1 MYCLAREMA
10 CTIGMIISVASL
22 VLTLMVYV
30 ALSELR
36 TGPGKNLIC
45 LAASLLLAYTFL
57 VALRLFSDA
66 WPKWTC
72 IPAGWYQLDIIFGNF
87 SLFRKIIFQLLFMLL
102 YGLCGTFIDNLL
114 LLEYLD

>member
-72 IPAGWYQLDIIFGNF
+72 IPAGWYQLLRHNFWQFFTFQKDIF
-87 SLFRKIIFQLLFMLL
+87 S
-102 YGLCGTFIDNLL
+102 TFVYAALRALWDFH
-114 LLEYLD
+114 

>member
-1 MYCLAREMA
+1 MYCPAREMA
-10 CTIGMIISVASL
+10 CTIGMVISVASL
-22 VLTLMVYV
+22 VLTLLVYI

-87 SLFRKIIFQLLFMLL
+87 SLFRKIFFQL